1 MLWGM
6 TKIGH
11 LWKLDPGNV
20 SNQIREHKK
29 FGKDTRVPVI
39 IGDN

>member
-1 MLWGM
+1 MWWDM

-20 SNQIREHKK
+20 SNQIGQQQK
-29 FGKDTRVPVI
+29 I
-39 IGDN
+39 W